1 MQYLIILPMLF
12 AVITTQAQSLTAK
25 QIKDA
30 FGYNLQQFDSLMVNN
45 GFRKGD
51 SHIGNND
58 VVKSH
63 IYFSKTSNKVT
74 RDFYDYGTVY
84 FNISDKSVFSIGYSS
99 CSYKPFKK
107 ILHSIKKTGFK
118 RIRKGNKDY
127 VPVSK
132 RYISRD
138 NLFLLSVDNTVIR
151 EGNKYKNGN
160 YSLWLKQNKVK

>member
-1 MQYLIILPMLF
+1 MQFLIILPMLF
-12 AVITTQAQSLTAK
+12 AVITTRAQSLTSK

-30 FGYNLQQFDSLMVNN
+30 FSYNLSQFDSLMLSN

-51 SHIGNND
+51 SHIGND
-58 VVKSH
+58 DEVKSH

-99 CSYKPFKK
+99 CSHKPFKK

-132 RYISRD
+132 RHISRD
-138 NLFLLSVDNTVIR
+138 NLFLLSVDNTLIR
-151 EGNKYKNGN
+151 DGNKYKNSN
-160 YSLWLKQNKVK
+160 YSLWLKRNKVK